1 MNDST
6 TWVGLDVH
14 KKNIWMVAIGET
26 QSVLDQGEFGNNS
39 RGLARLVKRLNQLGR
54 ARCVYEAGPCGYDVR
69 RFMEKKG
76 VSCEVVAPSLIPR
89 KPGDR
94 IKTDHRDAEKLARM
108 HRLGE
113 LTTVHVPTPAQE
125 ALRDLVRTRE
135 DAKEDQLRRRHRL
148 SKFLLRHGRK
158 YDGKSWT
165 LAHWAWIRSQE
176 FEDRNAQA
184 VLREYIHAIEQ
195 EAERL
200 KRLEARIMEESKAS
214 EVTPTVERLRAFR
227 GVDTLTA
234 MTLVSELIDMNRF
247 SNPQQMMAFV
257 GLVPREHSSGGKERR
272 GSITKTGN
280 AHARRVIVE
289 AAWHYRRVA
298 PRVGAAIRMRR
309 SGQPPDVIEIAEK
322 ADKRLN
328 RKFMKLVMRGKPHS
342 LAVVAVARELV
353 GFIWDVGN
361 TIH

>member
-1 MNDST
+1 MDDST

-14 KKNIWMVAIGET
+14 KESIWMVAVGSG
-26 QSVLDQGEFGNNS
+26 QQVRDRGEFGNNA
-39 RGLARLVKRLNQLGR
+39 RGLGRLVRRLKPFGSV
-54 ARCVYEAGPCGYDVR
+54 RCAYEAGPCGYEVR
-69 RFMEKKG
+69 RFLEKEG
-76 VSCEVVAPSLIPR
+76 IPCDVVAPSLIPR

-108 HRLGE
+108 HRMGE
-113 LTTVHVPTPAQE
+113 LTTVHVPTPSQE
-125 ALRDLVRTRE
+125 ALRDLIRARE

-158 YDGKSWT
+158 YEGRSWSV
-165 LAHWAWIRSQE
+165 AHWNWVRSQT

-184 VLREYIHAIEQ
+184 TLREYILAIEQ

-200 KRLEARIMEESKAS
+200 KRLELRIEEESRS
-214 EVTPTVERLRAFR
+214 EEVAPAVKRLRAFR
-227 GVDTLTA
+227 GIDTLTA

-247 SNPQQMMAFV
+247 PSPQELMAFV

-280 AHARRVIVE
+280 AHVRRVIVE
-289 AAWHYRRVA
+289 AAWHYRRVPSRA
-298 PRVGAAIRMRR
+298 GAAIRMRR
-309 SGQPPDVIEIAEK
+309 SDQPPEVIETVEK

-328 RKFMKLVMRGKPHS
+328 RKFVKLVMRGKPHPV
-342 LAVVAVARELV
+342 AAVAVARELV
-353 GFIWDVGN
+353 GFIWAVGN